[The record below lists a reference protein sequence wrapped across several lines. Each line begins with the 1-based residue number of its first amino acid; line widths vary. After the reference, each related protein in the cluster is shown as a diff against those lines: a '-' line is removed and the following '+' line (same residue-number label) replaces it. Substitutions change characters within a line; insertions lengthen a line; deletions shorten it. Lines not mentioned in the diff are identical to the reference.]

1 MQSVNP
7 FPKQWRLIAGAS
19 LVAAVIILAM
29 LATGMTASAQS
40 NNPQRAAVTGLS
52 ATPGSNPGEIDV
64 SWDAHPAGAVDYRVA
79 WKPVGERF
87 RPASDTDWNANPTA
101 TGMTITGLTEGSE
114 YKVKVRARFD
124 SNPRS
129 RWSSV
134 ATATATEAPQ
144 PSPTPEPTPE
154 PTPPPPTVTPP
165 SPTVTPPPPTP
176 APPDYA
182 ADRVTGLG
190 LDVQNTSIRPYVIDY
205 SVDGDGNPRDY
216 YNFQLGESAE
226 VSLSL
231 RRLDFN
237 ADLFLEDKYGNVLA
251 SSENQGTVNED
262 IVATLPVGN
271 DYHIRVEALEPGQND
286 YRLRIVSTDPND
298 ATLVTSPA
306 TATPTPAAT
315 AVVQTQTIEPEP
327 PAEPLTSQQQVQ
339 SNSVPEP
346 AGEDFPADVTT
357 IGKVDVGGSVT
368 GNVGVAGDEDW
379 YAVELTTGVIYQF
392 DAKGASSGNGT
403 LPDPA
408 LRGVHKSNGRK
419 ISGTSDWDNGKGE
432 DARDDFWTKSAG
444 TYYVSVGTGD
454 NDPANVGTYVLEVSV
469 LVAEEYAAN
478 TSTNGRLEL
487 DTRITVAILF
497 RGETTDWYAFD
508 LEAGKDYYFRSLPST
523 GWGILGNIIKI
534 YDSDGN
540 GIPRTTKNYAWQVYD
555 GSKPGLYF
563 QATTTGT
570 HYIEL
575 GFLRRH
581 GLWDFV
587 FTQLPD
593 DEIPSSAAT
602 TAEVEV
608 GGSYKYEVGANG
620 DRDWIKVDLTAGK
633 RYEVKLTDDASD
645 QPHVYPA
652 LYSVRNPDG
661 VRISNTEDTYR
672 YRRTYARA
680 YFDAEVTGTYYVEAG
695 SLYSSLGKV
704 VVTAEE
710 VPADTCRNQRPSTH
724 DDNLTGPWITSLENT
739 DRPCG

>member
-1 MQSVNP
+1 M
-7 FPKQWRLIAGAS
+7 
-19 LVAAVIILAM
+19 
-29 LATGMTASAQS
+29 
-40 NNPQRAAVTGLS
+40 
-52 ATPGSNPGEIDV
+52 
-64 SWDAHPAGAVDYRVA
+64 
-79 WKPVGERF
+79 
-87 RPASDTDWNANPTA
+87 SDTST
-101 TGMTITGLTEGSE
+101 
-114 YKVKVRARFD
+114 
-124 SNPRS
+124 
-129 RWSSV
+129 
-134 ATATATEAPQ
+134 
-144 PSPTPEPTPE
+144 
-154 PTPPPPTVTPP
+154 
-165 SPTVTPPPPTP
+165 
-176 APPDYA
+176 
-182 ADRVTGLG
+182 
-190 LDVQNTSIRPYVIDY
+190 RPYVIDY

-231 RRLDFN
+231 RKLDFN

-271 DYHIRVEALEPGQND
+271 PYYIRVEALEPGQND
-286 YRLRIVSTDPND
+286 YRLRVASSDPND
-298 ATLVTSPA
+298 ATLVAVPEATPPA
-306 TATPTPAAT
+306 PATPTPTPTAPATPTPTPTAPATPTPTPTAT

-357 IGKVDVGGSVT
+357 TGKVDVGGSVT

-379 YAVELTTGVIYQF
+379 YAVELAKGVIYQF
-392 DAKGASSGNGT
+392 DVKGASFGNGT

-408 LRGVHKSNGRK
+408 LLGVHKSNGEW
-419 ISGTSDWDNGKGE
+419 ISGTGGWDNGRGE
-432 DARDDFWTKSAG
+432 DALDDFWTGSAG

-454 NDPANVGTYVLEVSV
+454 NDSTNVGTYLLEASV

-508 LEAGKDYYFRSLPST
+508 LEAGKDYYFRSLPRT
-523 GWGILGNIIKI
+523 GWGMRGNIIKI

-540 GIPRTTKNYAWQVYD
+540 GIPRTTKNYAWQTYD
-555 GSKPGLYF
+555 GSKPGLFF

-575 GFLRRH
+575 GWLPNRGG

-602 TAEVEV
+602 TAEFEV

-620 DRDWIKVDLTAGK
+620 DRDWIKVNLTAGK

-645 QPHVYPA
+645 QTHVYPA

-710 VPADTCRNQRPSTH
+710 VPADTCRNQRPTTH
-724 DDNLTGPWITSLENT
+724 DDNLTGPWITSTENT
-739 DRPCG
+739 DLPCG